1 MRYFSGTLLESQ
13 SPRFISVFEHQF
25 PVCLG
30 QTLLPVFETR
40 PLARCDLQRIL
51 GSYLELTKPRIV
63 ILLDF
68 TALAAFLVA
77 DPQVDWLR
85 LLVVLVAGT
94 LASGG
99 AGALN
104 CFIDRDLDM
113 SMRRTSNRPIPKGE
127 ISPRRALLFGLFMV
141 GGGVLVSALVL
152 PVLASLFIFL
162 GAAIYVLFYTKW
174 LKPRTTLNIVLGGSA
189 GSCAPLAGWA
199 AATGQVGT
207 IAPWLMAL
215 LVFVWTPSHFW
226 GLAIRAVG
234 DYSRAGIPML
244 PAVVG
249 EKRAAQYIA
258 LNTFLLV
265 PLSLVFVP
273 LGLFG
278 IIYLLVALI
287 FGLGLL
293 FTDLRLAFNPTK
305 AQAWTA
311 FKVSSPYLAVIFLA
325 MVVDSRL
332 FVH

>member
-1 MRYFSGTLLESQ
+1 MQ
-13 SPRFISVFEHQF
+13 SV
-25 PVCLG
+25 
-30 QTLLPVFETR
+30 
-40 PLARCDLQRIL
+40 L
-51 GSYLELTKPRIV
+51 GSYVELTKPRIV
-63 ILLDF
+63 ALLDF
-68 TALAAFLVA
+68 TALAAFMVATPQIDSVKLV
-77 DPQVDWLR
+77 
-85 LLVVLVAGT
+85 LVMVAGT

-104 CFIDRDLDM
+104 CYIDRNLDS
-113 SMRRTSNRPIPKGE
+113 SMRRTSERPIPKGE
-127 ISPRRALLFGLFMV
+127 ITPRRALIFGLAMV
-141 GGGVLVSALVL
+141 GSGILISVFLL
-152 PVLASLFIFL
+152 PVLAGLFIFL

-199 AATGQVGT
+199 AATGNVT
-207 IAPWLMAL
+207 AIAPWLMAL

-278 IIYLLVALI
+278 IAYLLVALV
-287 FGLGLL
+287 FGLWLL
-293 FTDLRLAFNPTK
+293 ITDLRLAFNPTK
-305 AQAWTA
+305 ALAWTA
-311 FKVSSPYLAVIFLA
+311 FKVSSPYLAIIFLA
-325 MVVDSRL
+325 MIVDSK
-332 FVH
+332 FFS

>member
-1 MRYFSGTLLESQ
+1 MSR
-13 SPRFISVFEHQF
+13 V
-25 PVCLG
+25 V
-30 QTLLPVFETR
+30 
-40 PLARCDLQRIL
+40 

-63 ILLDF
+63 LLLDF

-77 DPQVDWLR
+77 DSSVDWVR
-85 LLVVLVAGT
+85 LAAVLAAGT

-104 CFIDRDLDM
+104 CYVDRDLDKRM
-113 SMRRTSNRPIPKGE
+113 GRTSQRPIPTGE
-127 ISPRRALLFGLFMV
+127 VTAGRALVFGVAMV
-141 GGGVLVSALVL
+141 GGGVLLSAVL
-152 PVLASLFIFL
+152 LPLLASLLIFL

-199 AATGQVGT
+199 AATGQLGAV
-207 IAPWLMAL
+207 APWLMAL

-234 DYSRAGIPML
+234 DYSKAGIPML

-265 PLSLVFVP
+265 PLSLAFVP

-278 IIYLLVALI
+278 IIYLAVAAF
-287 FGLGLL
+287 FGLGML
-293 FTDLRLAFNPTK
+293 FVDLRLAFNPTK
-305 AQAWTA
+305 AKAWTA
-311 FKVSSPYLAVIFLA
+311 FKFSSPYLAIIFLA
-325 MVVDSRL
+325 MVVDARL
-332 FVH
+332 LAR

>member
-1 MRYFSGTLLESQ
+1 MQ
-13 SPRFISVFEHQF
+13 SV
-25 PVCLG
+25 
-30 QTLLPVFETR
+30 
-40 PLARCDLQRIL
+40 L
-51 GSYLELTKPRIV
+51 GSYVELTKPRIV
-63 ILLDF
+63 ALLDF
-68 TALAAFLVA
+68 TALAAFMVATPQIDSVKLV
-77 DPQVDWLR
+77 
-85 LLVVLVAGT
+85 LVMVAGT

-104 CFIDRDLDM
+104 CYIDRNLDS
-113 SMRRTSNRPIPKGE
+113 SMRRTSERPIPKGE
-127 ISPRRALLFGLFMV
+127 ITPRRALIFGLAMV
-141 GGGVLVSALVL
+141 GSGILISVFLL
-152 PVLASLFIFL
+152 PVLAGLFIFL

-199 AATGQVGT
+199 AANGNVAA

-278 IIYLLVALI
+278 IAYLLVALV
-287 FGLGLL
+287 FGLWLL
-293 FTDLRLAFNPTK
+293 ITDLRLAFNPTK
-305 AQAWTA
+305 ALAWTA
-311 FKVSSPYLAVIFLA
+311 FKVSSPYLAIIFLA
-325 MVVDSRL
+325 MIVDSK
-332 FVH
+332 FFS